1 MRTHRLIFLVLF
13 FAAASAPA
21 AEKGFSQARG
31 ELAKGLHSS
40 DPDERSQAVYALD
53 GFDDEDAAR
62 TLVRYVL
69 NRDDRAQVIR
79 SAIQLLGAMRSEG
92 AKKVLVEESAKGPF
106 EKRARVLE
114 ALGKWRGDAPVSAIL
129 LATYDEDPRVRISAL
144 LATENLPGER
154 ADTAIADSIRAD
166 AWPVRS
172 AAMHMARQRKSK
184 AAIPVLIERLG
195 PDGERG
201 RLLDQA
207 RGALVRITGEDFGYS
222 GGRWLRWWMQQKGEK
237 PPDPVLGSG
246 VREEPRVEMAGVKSR
261 AMRVLYV
268 LALNDSMNNEVI
280 FEGEKAAPRDVRE
293 EGGAALAKWAKAKSK
308 LDYAKLWISWS
319 LRHLAPGTE
328 FGVVTYGASAN
339 SVFSGFEKATDESTA
354 RAVRRIESLSAS
366 GNANL
371 WDAVREV
378 FTFTGG
384 DPVEL
389 DSMTAGPEVVF
400 FVSDGTADT
409 GEIREAYRVFEEA
422 ERWNRYRQIEF
433 DSFGV
438 GRFDSRVLADL
449 AGMIPGGTVR
459 GIP

>member
-1 MRTHRLIFLVLF
+1 MRTYRLILLALLL
-13 FAAASAPA
+13 AAASAPA
-21 AEKGFSQARG
+21 AEKGFSQARA
-31 ELAKGLHSS
+31 ELAKGLRSS

-69 NRDDRAQVIR
+69 ARDDRAQVIR

-92 AKKVLVEESAKGPF
+92 ARKVLVEEAAKGPW

-114 ALGKWRGDAPVSAIL
+114 ALGKWRDAAPVDAIL
-129 LATYDEDPRVRISAL
+129 LATYDEDPRVRISAV
-144 LATENLPGER
+144 LATENLPGDR
-154 ADTAIADSIRAD
+154 PDTAIADSIRVD
-166 AWPVRS
+166 PWPVRS
-172 AAMHMARQRKSK
+172 AAIYMARQRKAK
-184 AAIPVLIERLG
+184 AAVPALIERLG
-195 PDGERG
+195 PEGEKG
-201 RLLDQA
+201 RLLDEV

-222 GGRWLRWWMQQKGEK
+222 RGRWLGWWMEQKGE
-237 PPDPVLGSG
+237 PPPEPVLGSG
-246 VREEPRVEMAGVKSR
+246 VREEPRAEMAGVKSR
-261 AMRVLYV
+261 ASRILYV

-280 FEGEKAAPRDVRE
+280 FDGAKAAPRDVRE
-293 EGGAALAKWAKAKSK
+293 EGGEALAKWAKAKSK

-339 SVFSGFEKATDESTA
+339 SVFSGFESASTESTE

-378 FTFTGG
+378 FAFTGG

-389 DSMTAGPEVVF
+389 ESMTAGPEVVF

-422 ERWNRYRQIEF
+422 ERWNRFRQIEF
-433 DSFGV
+433 DTFGV